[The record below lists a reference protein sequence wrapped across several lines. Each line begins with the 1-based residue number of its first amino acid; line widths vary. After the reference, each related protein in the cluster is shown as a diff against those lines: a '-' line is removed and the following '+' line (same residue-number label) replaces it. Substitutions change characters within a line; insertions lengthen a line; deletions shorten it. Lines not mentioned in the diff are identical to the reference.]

1 MLKNQLIMIC
11 ETLWFIAT
19 GITINWGQIVGG
31 RLALVVA
38 IHETSVDVKL
48 TPYFSTRTSFPPRP
62 DAIR

>member
-1 MLKNQLIMIC
+1 MIC

-38 IHETSVDVKL
+38 IHEFDRESDSGALWLWCTDEG
-48 TPYFSTRTSFPPRP
+48 
-62 DAIR
+62 